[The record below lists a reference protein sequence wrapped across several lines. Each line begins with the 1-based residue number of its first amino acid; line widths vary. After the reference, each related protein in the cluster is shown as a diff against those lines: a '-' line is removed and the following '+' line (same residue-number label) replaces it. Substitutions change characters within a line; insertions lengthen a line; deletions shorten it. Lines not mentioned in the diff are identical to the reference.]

1 MLQNFRAETY
11 SKLRYLAQKD
21 GKSVSA
27 YVATRCDNYFEKH
40 VSTTYTVKEEKPKDE

>member
-1 MLQNFRAETY
+1 MLLNFRAETY

-21 GKSVSA
+21 GKSVAA
-27 YVATRCDNYFEKH
+27 YVATLCDNYVEKH